1 MGLDFDGRIDDWVLP
16 QALVKM
22 VAGIPVWSRQQL
34 ILGGMVMLCIVAGSS
49 FLASYLM
56 LDLNLIL
63 AGIAAP
69 IVLRVRQPGQVSYR
83 YGFLA
88 GVSLALF
95 AGVHMSIFFLLAVG
109 GTIIFLIESSRGK
122 MGILPLVLLVLMSS
136 VPAYLADVM
145 TFPLRLW
152 MSEQTAWMLSGIG
165 SQVSQHGNI
174 FSVNGNEFA
183 VDAACMGLQSLVT
196 GLIITTLLISLTEQR
211 TRRMLSGW
219 YSLLLLAATLLLV
232 LLGNF
237 IRMLSLVLFQ
247 SMPDTL
253 SHELIGVLGLL
264 IYVIAPMA
272 LLTRWVVK
280 RWGVPISVPSERNLR
295 LNPSHLVIAAL
306 LIGGIAYCNFNR
318 QDFRNTTPD
327 EVVSS
332 LELPGFEKTI
342 LENGIAKF
350 EQDHVLIYLK
360 PPVHF
365 WGSDHSPNICWRA
378 SGFQL
383 YGMSEAIIGT
393 QKVYTA
399 ELRKGS
405 EVFYTAWW
413 YENGEMK
420 THSQLEWRLQRLQ
433 GAAPFRLVNVT
444 ASSPDQLVEECLELF
459 SIGQAEIG
467 GGITSSITGVSPD
480 TSLFCRY
487 FALSPPLLLN
497 KNQLLAIIIAQKHNL
512 WLL

>member
-1 MGLDFDGRIDDWVLP
+1 MVSKLP
-16 QALVKM
+16 
-22 VAGIPVWSRQQL
+22 IWSREQL
-34 ILGGMVMLCIVAGSS
+34 ILGGMVLLCVIAGFT

-69 IVLRVRQPGQVSYR
+69 IVLQVRQPGQFSIR

-88 GVSLALF
+88 FAALALF
-95 AGVHMSIFFLLAVG
+95 TAVHMSVFFLLAVG

-152 MSEQTAWMLSGIG
+152 MSEQTAWMVSGVG
-165 SQVSQHGNI
+165 SDVAQHGNI

-211 TRRMLSGW
+211 TQRMISGW
-219 YSLLLLAATLLLV
+219 HSLMLLATTLLLV
-232 LLGNF
+232 LAGNF
-237 IRMLSLVLFQ
+237 IRMVSLVLFQ

-253 SHELIGVLGLL
+253 SHELIGMLGLL
-264 IYVIAPMA
+264 IYVIVPMA

-280 RWGVPISVPSERNLR
+280 RWGAPIPARSGSNIR
-295 LNPSHLVIAAL
+295 LNTSQLVVAAF
-306 LIGGIAYCNFNR
+306 LIGGIGYCNLNR

-327 EVVSS
+327 LVVST

-350 EQDHVLIYLK
+350 EQDQVLIYLK

-383 YGMSEAIIGT
+383 HGMSESMIGT

-399 ELRKGS
+399 ELRKG
-405 EVFYTAWW
+405 EERFYTAWW
-413 YENGEMK
+413 YENGDMV

-444 ASSPDQLVEECLELF
+444 ASSRDQLVEECVGLF
-459 SIGQAEIG
+459 SIGQA
-467 GGITSSITGVSPD
+467 GIVGCISSSITGEKPTGD
-480 TSLFCRY
+480 D
-487 FALSPPLLLN
+487 
-497 KNQLLAIIIAQKHNL
+497 
-512 WLL
+512 